1 MMIWKEVSWNHQ
13 PDTKLK
19 QLFHATE
26 TFSANGDDV
35 FVWELVGLLRQLIR
49 RVLANLLESGHA
61 T

>member
-1 MMIWKEVSWNHQ
+1 MMIWKEVSWNQ
-13 PDTKLK
+13 RARDSLE

-49 RVLANLLESGHA
+49 PVLANPLEKGRA